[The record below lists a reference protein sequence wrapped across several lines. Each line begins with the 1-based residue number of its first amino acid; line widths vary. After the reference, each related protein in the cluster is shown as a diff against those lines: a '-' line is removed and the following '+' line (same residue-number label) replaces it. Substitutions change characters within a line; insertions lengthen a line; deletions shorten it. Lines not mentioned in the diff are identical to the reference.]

1 MNNIRSVAVFSWIII
16 PSAIWKWKTNN
27 QLVNF
32 VHYQLWLDQG
42 GFTIKST
49 EKLQCQNILIH
60 IPIVACYSLITPSW
74 IECLKLTF
82 HKFTKCN
89 SSTLRCLDLQCGRN
103 MDYLKEILP
112 GFDFG
117 QLGSHSGAGAHLA
130 DSEGCDTLNWK
141 NVKIH
146 IISLQRTSIL
156 QKYIEFYL
164 NRVHVE
170 NLRDFVPEKNQQAMA
185 LAGSSIKLTIDS
197 IRISVVF
204 AIDSNQSA
212 SFNLRYEFMSL

>member
-1 MNNIRSVAVFSWIII
+1 MPRVTSPDVSINNIRSAAVFSWIIL

-42 GFTIKST
+42 GFTMKST
-49 EKLQCQNILIH
+49 EQLQMPKLSHSHPRCCLLF
-60 IPIVACYSLITPSW
+60 PITPSW
-74 IECLKLTF
+74 IQCLKLTF

-89 SSTLRCLDLQCGRN
+89 SSTLRCLDLQCGRK

-146 IISLQRTSIL
+146 IISLRRT
-156 QKYIEFYL
+156 
-164 NRVHVE
+164 
-170 NLRDFVPEKNQQAMA
+170 
-185 LAGSSIKLTIDS
+185 
-197 IRISVVF
+197 
-204 AIDSNQSA
+204 
-212 SFNLRYEFMSL
+212 

>member
-1 MNNIRSVAVFSWIII
+1 
-16 PSAIWKWKTNN
+16 
-27 QLVNF
+27 
-32 VHYQLWLDQG
+32 
-42 GFTIKST
+42 
-49 EKLQCQNILIH
+49 
-60 IPIVACYSLITPSW
+60 
-74 IECLKLTF
+74 
-82 HKFTKCN
+82 
-89 SSTLRCLDLQCGRN
+89 

-117 QLGSHSGAGAHLA
+117 QFGSRGASARLA
-130 DSEGCDTLNWK
+130 DSEGCDTLNWI

-146 IISLQRTSIL
+146 IYLAYGEHKFFRIIS
-156 QKYIEFYL
+156 FYL

-197 IRISVVF
+197 VRISVVF